1 MGEEFFGLFIYCI
14 PAVVTAAIAFFF
26 FREYSK
32 NERSHTSSLANQSI
46 QKEVL
51 VTKLQAYERLTLFLE
66 RISAYQL
73 LTRIAP
79 ISPQTKAYKD
89 LLIATI
95 RQEYEHNIA
104 QQIYVSE
111 DCWHLLSAAKDNS
124 LQIISSFKAEKD
136 ANAENLRPLL
146 LEALSQSE
154 LSPKKALK
162 FLKEEVS
169 ILLNKEHG

>member
-32 NERSHTSSLANQSI
+32 HESRRTNSFANQAI

-51 VTKLQAYERLTLFLE
+51 VAKLQAYERLTLFLE
-66 RISAYQL
+66 RSSAQQL
-73 LTRIAP
+73 LTRVAPIAP
-79 ISPQTKAYKD
+79 QAAAYKD

-95 RQEYEHNIA
+95 KQEYEHNLA

-111 DCWHLLSAAKDNS
+111 PCWHLLSAAKDNS

-136 ANAENLRPLL
+136 ANAKTLRPLL
-146 LEALSQSE
+146 LAALSQSE

-169 ILLNKEHG
+169 ILLN

>member
-1 MGEEFFGLFIYCI
+1 MGKEFFGLFIYCI

-26 FREYSK
+26 FFKKCSK
-32 NERSHTSSLANQSI
+32 QESRSTKSFANQAI

-51 VTKLQAYERLTLFLE
+51 VAKLQAYERLTLFLE
-66 RISAYQL
+66 RSSAQQL
-73 LTRIAP
+73 LTRVAPIAP
-79 ISPQTKAYKD
+79 QAAAYKD

-95 RQEYEHNIA
+95 KQEYEHNLA

-111 DCWHLLSAAKDNS
+111 PCWDLLSAAKDNS
-124 LQIISSFKAEKD
+124 LQIISSFKLEKD
-136 ANAENLRPLL
+136 ANAETLRPLL
-146 LEALSQSE
+146 LAALSQSE

-169 ILLNKEHG
+169 IILN

>member
-26 FREYSK
+26 FRENSK
-32 NERSHTSSLANQSI
+32 HENRRTNSFAKQAI
-46 QKEVL
+46 QKEFL
-51 VTKLQAYERLTLFLE
+51 VAKLQAYERLTLFLE
-66 RISAYQL
+66 RSSAQQL
-73 LTRIAP
+73 LTRVAPIAP
-79 ISPQTKAYKD
+79 QAAAYKD

-95 RQEYEHNIA
+95 KQEYEHNLA

-111 DCWHLLSAAKDNS
+111 HCWHLLSAAKDNS

-136 ANAENLRPLL
+136 ANAETLRPLL
-146 LEALSQSE
+146 LAALSQSE

-169 ILLNKEHG
+169 ILLNQEHG

>member
-32 NERSHTSSLANQSI
+32 HESRRTNSFANQAI

-51 VTKLQAYERLTLFLE
+51 VAKLQAYERLTLFLE
-66 RISAYQL
+66 RSSAQQL
-73 LTRIAP
+73 LTRVAPIAP
-79 ISPQTKAYKD
+79 LAAAYKD

-95 RQEYEHNIA
+95 KQEYEHNLA

-111 DCWHLLSAAKDNS
+111 PCWHLLFAAKDNS

-136 ANAENLRPLL
+136 ANAETLRPLL
-146 LEALSQSE
+146 LAALSQSE

-169 ILLNKEHG
+169 ILLN

>member
-32 NERSHTSSLANQSI
+32 NERSRTNSLANPSI

-51 VTKLQAYERLTLFLE
+51 VTKLQAYERLTLFLK
-66 RISAYQL
+66 RSSAQQL
-73 LTRIAP
+73 LTGVAP
-79 ISPQTKAYKD
+79 IATQIYAYKN

-95 RQEYEHNIA
+95 KQEYEHNLA
-104 QQIYVSE
+104 QQIYVTE
-111 DCWHLLSAAKDNS
+111 PCWHLLSSAKDNT
-124 LQIISSFKAEKD
+124 LQIISSFEVEKD
-136 ANAENLRPLL
+136 ANTETLRPLL
-146 LEALSQSE
+146 LAALSQSE

-162 FLKEEVS
+162 FLKDEVS
-169 ILLNKEHG
+169 ILLN

>member
-14 PAVVTAAIAFFF
+14 PAVVTAAIAFLFF
-26 FREYSK
+26 KEYYKQESRRTK
-32 NERSHTSSLANQSI
+32 SFANQAI

-51 VTKLQAYERLTLFLE
+51 VAKLQVYERLTLFLE
-66 RISAYQL
+66 RSSVQQL
-73 LTRIAP
+73 LTRVAPIAP
-79 ISPQTKAYKD
+79 QVAAYKD

-95 RQEYEHNIA
+95 KQEYEHNLA

-111 DCWHLLSAAKDNS
+111 HCWHLLSASKDNS

-136 ANAENLRPLL
+136 ANAETLRPLIL
-146 LEALSQSE
+146 AALSQSE

-169 ILLNKEHG
+169 IILN

>member
-1 MGEEFFGLFIYCI
+1 MHVMGEEFFRLFIYCI

-32 NERSHTSSLANQSI
+32 NERSHTNFLANQSI

-66 RISAYQL
+66 RSSAQQL
-73 LTRIAP
+73 LTRVAPIAP
-79 ISPQTKAYKD
+79 QAAAYKD
-89 LLIATI
+89 LLITTI
-95 RQEYEHNIA
+95 KQEYEHNLA

-111 DCWHLLSAAKDNS
+111 PCWHLLSAAKDNS
-124 LQIISSFKAEKD
+124 LQIISSFKVEKD
-136 ANAENLRPLL
+136 GNAETLRPLL
-146 LEALSQSE
+146 LAALSQSK

-169 ILLNKEHG
+169 ILLN

>member
-1 MGEEFFGLFIYCI
+1 MGEEFFVLFIYCI
-14 PAVVTAAIAFFF
+14 PAVVTAAIAFLF

-32 NERSHTSSLANQSI
+32 HESRRTNSFANQAI

-51 VTKLQAYERLTLFLE
+51 VVKLQAYERLTLFLE
-66 RISAYQL
+66 RCSAQQL
-73 LTRIAP
+73 LTRVAP
-79 ISPQTKAYKD
+79 IASQAAAYKD

-95 RQEYEHNIA
+95 KQEYEHNLA

-111 DCWHLLSAAKDNS
+111 PCWHLLFAAKDNS

-136 ANAENLRPLL
+136 ANAETLRPLL
-146 LEALSQSE
+146 LAALSQSE
-154 LSPKKALK
+154 LSPKKDLK

-169 ILLNKEHG
+169 ILLN